1 MNPHAALFSHDHLLS
16 EVVNS
21 LVPLPEVLPP
31 RPIYDALLSSVIS
44 QQLSVKA
51 AATIKGRFLA
61 LFPEQDPKPELVLAT
76 ELEVLRSVGLSGQ
89 KANYIKSIA
98 EHKAHGLLE
107 DGALAHLP
115 DEDLLQR
122 LVQIKGVGR
131 WTAEMVLMFTLNR
144 PDVMPLDDLGI
155 YNAMK
160 KLYGFSEPMK
170 AAKPLMREISDKWRP
185 HRTLACRYLWKSLDN
200 APG

>member
-1 MNPHAALFSHDHLLS
+1 MNPHSALFQKDPVLAKL
-16 EVVNS
+16 VNQ
-21 LVPLPEVLPP
+21 LEPLPETLSA
-31 RPIYDALLSSVIS
+31 RPLYDALLSSVIS

-51 AATIKGRFLA
+51 AATIKSRFLA
-61 LFPEQDPKPELVLAT
+61 LFPKQDPNPELLLAT
-76 ELEVLRSVGLSGQ
+76 EPEVLRSVGLSGQ
-89 KANYIKSIA
+89 KAGYLKSIA
-98 EHKAHGLLE
+98 EHKAQGLLE
-107 DGALAHLP
+107 DELLAHLP
-115 DEDLLQR
+115 DEELLQR
-122 LVQIKGVGR
+122 LIHIKGVGR

-170 AAKPLMREISDKWRP
+170 QAKPLMLEISENWRP

-200 APG
+200 APA